1 MRANETDRYN
11 AQFFQTVSFINNGNQ
26 SIYEVEILFDDG
38 NWTANF
44 TDMNT
49 GRFVSDSMKTSV
61 SSKDVGRTQL
71 LGKNPT
77 TEVQASYRQ
86 DYDEE
91 WYVPN
96 AEWKIQIMQPEYG
109 MYLSSYVNLTSQTW
123 TTTFFY
129 EDEEL
134 GRGVWSGEGN
144 NQTNGTSDDFDN
156 STDPFG
162 EFDYDSLPNNLT
174 SSDDEFFHGF

>member
-1 MRANETDRYN
+1 M
-11 AQFFQTVSFINNGNQ
+11 NNGNL

-71 LGKNPT
+71 LGKNPV

-86 DYDEE
+86 DYDKE

-129 EDEEL
+129 EDKEL

-144 NQTNGTSDDFDN
+144 NQTNGTSDEESNIVQVHD
-156 STDPFG
+156 
-162 EFDYDSLPNNLT
+162 LT
-174 SSDDEFFHGF
+174 GPRYGSQYLHLSHVTKYNHTV